1 MSNNIGVLSSPTK
14 FPRTIGGTLNIT
26 DPSVLNAVSGE
37 VDIGFMAFDTDGT
50 LGVCTAFTRDQ
61 GGNPT
66 YTFRTS
72 SLNTEI
78 DVQNI
83 LSQSY

>member
-1 MSNNIGVLSSPTK
+1 MSNNIGVTSTTLS
-14 FPRTIGGTLNIT
+14 RTIGSTTTINGAGTIT
-26 DPSVLNAVSGE
+26 ALSGYID
-37 VDIGFMAFDTDGT
+37 VGFMVFDDDGT
-50 LGVCTAFTRDQ
+50 MGICTSFTRDANEQ
-61 GGNPT
+61 PV
-66 YTFRTS
+66 YVFRTC

>member
-1 MSNNIGVLSSPTK
+1 MSNNIGVISTK
-14 FPRTIGGTLNIT
+14 LPRVIGETLNII
-26 DPSVLNAVSGE
+26 DPSVINAVSGE
-37 VDIGFMAFDTDGT
+37 VDIGFMAFDSDGT
-50 LGVCTAFTRDQ
+50 MGVCIEFTRDNT
-61 GGNPT
+61 GLPT

-78 DVQNI
+78 DVKNI

>member
-1 MSNNIGVLSSPTK
+1 MSNNIGVTSTTLS
-14 FPRTIGGTLNIT
+14 RTIGNTTTINGAGTIT
-26 DPSVLNAVSGE
+26 ALSGYID
-37 VDIGFMAFDTDGT
+37 VGFMVFDDDGT
-50 LGVCTAFTRDQ
+50 MGICTSFTRDVNEQ
-61 GGNPT
+61 PV
-66 YTFRTS
+66 YVFRTC

>member
-1 MSNNIGVLSSPTK
+1 MSNNIGVTSTTLS
-14 FPRTIGGTLNIT
+14 RTIGNTTTINGAGTIT
-26 DPSVLNAVSGE
+26 ALSGYID
-37 VDIGFMAFDTDGT
+37 VGFMVFDDDGT
-50 LGVCTAFTRDQ
+50 MGICTSFTRDANEQ
-61 GGNPT
+61 PV
-66 YTFRTS
+66 YVFRTC

>member
-37 VDIGFMAFDTDGT
+37 VDIGFMV
-50 LGVCTAFTRDQ
+50 L
-61 GGNPT
+61 
-66 YTFRTS
+66 
-72 SLNTEI
+72 
-78 DVQNI
+78 
-83 LSQSY
+83 

>member
-14 FPRTIGGTLNIT
+14 FPRTIGETLNIT

>member
-1 MSNNIGVLSSPTK
+1 MSNNIGVTSTTLS
-14 FPRTIGGTLNIT
+14 RTIGTTTTINGAGTIT
-26 DPSVLNAVSGE
+26 ALSGYID
-37 VDIGFMAFDTDGT
+37 VGFMVFDDDGT
-50 LGVCTAFTRDQ
+50 MGICTSFTRDDNDQ
-61 GGNPT
+61 PV
-66 YTFRTS
+66 YTFRTC

>member
-14 FPRTIGGTLNIT
+14 FPRAIGETLNIT

>member
-1 MSNNIGVLSSPTK
+1 MSNNIGVTSTTLS
-14 FPRTIGGTLNIT
+14 RTIGTTTTINGAGTIT
-26 DPSVLNAVSGE
+26 ALSGYID
-37 VDIGFMAFDTDGT
+37 VGFMVFDDDGT
-50 LGVCTAFTRDQ
+50 MGICTSFTRDANEQ
-61 GGNPT
+61 PV
-66 YTFRTS
+66 YVFRTC

>member
-1 MSNNIGVLSSPTK
+1 MSKNIGVSSTK
-14 FPRTIGGTLNIT
+14 LPRVIGETLNIT
-26 DPSVLNAVSGE
+26 DPSVLSAVSGE
-37 VDIGFMAFDTDGT
+37 VDKGFIAFDNDGT
-50 LGVCTAFTRDQ
+50 MGVCTAFERDDN
-61 GGNPT
+61 GNPT

-83 LSQSY
+83 LSKEY